1 MDTIR
6 IIRIIFYRAAIVLLF
21 LSPAAVIRA
30 EEPNGLE
37 KLEAELLENN
47 PEIRAAGELAA
58 AERYRT
64 GAVTGL
70 ADPIFTYGYFG
81 ESIQTR
87 NGPQEQLFKLSQKLP
102 LGGQLSLRG
111 EMAEKRADSARAL
124 ASAVTWK
131 VLTELRLA
139 YYDFWWVDQALNIT
153 TEEEE
158 VLRNLEEIARSKYA
172 TGKSSLQDLLK
183 AQLARSR
190 LEERRLLYKQ
200 RRSTLTALI
209 NRLLDRPVGSV
220 IEPEIVLAAGPLNIS
235 LEDLLAASGESNPD
249 LRARE
254 HMTERA
260 RSGLTLARRGY
271 IPDLIL
277 GAQYFQIGS
286 GETSSPDDGKDAWL
300 VTAGINIPIWF
311 WNRKAEVNEAGAR
324 ILGAEEDYR
333 RASNAI
339 GFKVKDRY
347 FSFMTTM
354 EQVQLYENSLLP
366 QSRQAFKAARAD
378 YETGREDFLNLL
390 ESERRLLEI
399 RLAYLQ
405 VVASTRKHYAEL
417 EEAVGKKLGDEET
430 VSSER

>member
-1 MDTIR
+1 MKIFR
-6 IIRIIFYRAAIVLLF
+6 ISACSAAIAFMMLG
-21 LSPAAVIRA
+21 PAAAISG
-30 EEPNGLE
+30 EEQTGLKE
-37 KLEAELLENN
+37 LEAELLEKN
-47 PEIRAAGELAA
+47 PEIRAAGELAK

-64 GAVTGL
+64 GAVSGL
-70 ADPIFTYGYFG
+70 DDPLFTYGYFG

-111 EMAEKRADSARAL
+111 DMAEKRADSAKAL
-124 ASAVTWK
+124 SSAVTWK

-139 YYDFWWVDQALNIT
+139 YYDLWWVDQALSIT
-153 TEEEE
+153 AGEEE
-158 VLRNLEEIARSKYA
+158 VLQNLEEIAQSKYA
-172 TGKSSLQDLLK
+172 TGKSSLQDVLK

-209 NRLLDRPVGSV
+209 NRLLDRPVGSH
-220 IEPEIVLAAGPLNIS
+220 IDPEIVKAAVPLDLSLEELLEAAG
-235 LEDLLAASGESNPD
+235 ERNPH

-254 HMTERA
+254 HLTERA

-277 GAQYFQIGS
+277 GAQYFRIGS

-300 VTAGINIPIWF
+300 VTAGINLPVWF
-311 WNRKAEVNEAGAR
+311 WKQKAEVREAGAR
-324 ILGAEEDYR
+324 IQSAEENYR
-333 RASNAI
+333 RESTVI
-339 GFKVKDRY
+339 EFEVKDRY
-347 FSFMTTM
+347 FRFMTTL
-354 EQVQLYENSLLP
+354 EQVLLYENNLLP
-366 QSRQAFKAARAD
+366 QSRQAFEAARAD

-399 RLAYLQ
+399 RLAYLE
-405 VVASTRKHYAEL
+405 VVASTRKHLAEL
-417 EEAVGKKLGDEET
+417 EQAVGERIVDKKT

>member
-1 MDTIR
+1 MKIFR
-6 IIRIIFYRAAIVLLF
+6 ISACSAAIAFMMLG
-21 LSPAAVIRA
+21 PAAAISG
-30 EEPNGLE
+30 EEQTGLKE
-37 KLEAELLENN
+37 LEAELLEKN
-47 PEIRAAGELAA
+47 PEIRAAGELAE
-58 AERYRT
+58 AERYRS
-64 GAVTGL
+64 GAVAGL
-70 ADPIFTYGYFG
+70 DDPLFTYGYFG

-111 EMAEKRADSARAL
+111 DMAEKRADSAKAL
-124 ASAVTWK
+124 SSAVTWK

-139 YYDFWWVDQALNIT
+139 YYDLWWVDQALSIT
-153 TEEEE
+153 AGEEE
-158 VLRNLEEIARSKYA
+158 VLQNLEEIAQSKYA
-172 TGKSSLQDLLK
+172 TGKSSLQDVLK

-209 NRLLDRPVGSV
+209 NRLLDRPVGSH
-220 IEPEIVLAAGPLNIS
+220 IDPEIVKAAVPLDLS
-235 LEDLLAASGESNPD
+235 LEELLEAAGESNPH
-249 LRARE
+249 LQARE
-254 HMTERA
+254 HLTERA

-300 VTAGINIPIWF
+300 VTAGINLPVWF
-311 WNRKAEVNEAGAR
+311 WKQKAEVREAGAR
-324 ILGAEEDYR
+324 IQSAEENYR
-333 RASNAI
+333 RESTVI
-339 GFKVKDRY
+339 EFEVKDRY
-347 FSFMTTM
+347 FRFMTTL
-354 EQVQLYENSLLP
+354 EQVLLYENNLLP
-366 QSRQAFKAARAD
+366 QSRQAFEAARAD

-399 RLAYLQ
+399 RLAYLE
-405 VVASTRKHYAEL
+405 VVASTRKHLAEL
-417 EEAVGKKLGDEET
+417 EQAVGERIVDKKT

>member
-1 MDTIR
+1 MKIILIIACSVTITS
-6 IIRIIFYRAAIVLLF
+6 AMLC
-21 LSPAAVIRA
+21 LSPVIA
-30 EEPNGLE
+30 GEELAGLKE
-37 KLEAELLENN
+37 LEAELLEKN
-47 PEIRAAGELAA
+47 PEIRAAGELAE

-64 GAVTGL
+64 GVVTGL

-124 ASAVTWK
+124 SSAVTWK

-139 YYDFWWVDQALNIT
+139 YYDLWWVDQALHIT
-153 TEEEE
+153 AEEEE

-190 LEERRLLYKQ
+190 LDERRLLYKQ

-209 NRLLDRPVGSV
+209 NRLLDRPVSSRM
-220 IEPEIVLAAGPLNIS
+220 EPEIVTAACPLDLS
-235 LEDLLAASGESNPD
+235 LEELLEAAGESNPH

-254 HMTERA
+254 HVTERA

-286 GETSSPDDGKDAWL
+286 GETSSPDDGQDAWL
-300 VTAGINIPIWF
+300 VTAGINLPIWF

-324 ILGAEEDYR
+324 IQSAEENYR
-333 RASNAI
+333 RERTVI
-339 GFKVKDRY
+339 EFKVKDRY
-347 FSFMTTM
+347 FRFMTTL
-354 EQVQLYENSLLP
+354 EQILLYENSLLP
-366 QSRQAFKAARAD
+366 QSRQAFEASRAD
-378 YETGREDFLNLL
+378 YETGQEDFLNLL

-399 RLAYLQ
+399 RIAYLE
-405 VVASTRKHYAEL
+405 VVANTRKHLAEL
-417 EEAVGKKLGDEET
+417 EQAVGKELVDEKT
-430 VSSER
+430 VSNKQ

>member
-1 MDTIR
+1 MK
-6 IIRIIFYRAAIVLLF
+6 IILLIACSVTIIFAIPC
-21 LSPAAVIRA
+21 LSPVIA
-30 EEPNGLE
+30 GEELTGLKE
-37 KLEAELLENN
+37 LEAELLENN
-47 PEIRAAGELAA
+47 PEIRAAGELAE

-111 EMAEKRADSARAL
+111 EMAEKRADSAQAL
-124 ASAVTWK
+124 SSAVTWK

-139 YYDFWWVDQALNIT
+139 YYDLWWVDQALHIT
-153 TEEEE
+153 SEEEE

-183 AQLARSR
+183 AQLARSG
-190 LEERRLLYKQ
+190 LDERRLLYKQ

-209 NRLLDRPVGSV
+209 NRLLDRPVSSS
-220 IEPEIVLAAGPLNIS
+220 IEPEIVTAAGTLDLS
-235 LEDLLAASGESNPD
+235 LEELLAAAGESNPH

-286 GETSSPDDGKDAWL
+286 GETSSPDDGQDAWL

-324 ILGAEEDYR
+324 ILSAEENYR
-333 RASNAI
+333 RERTVI
-339 GFKVKDRY
+339 EFEVKDRY
-347 FSFMTTM
+347 FRFTTTL
-354 EQVQLYENSLLP
+354 EQVFLYENSLLP
-366 QSRQAFKAARAD
+366 QSRQAFEASRAD

-399 RLAYLQ
+399 RLAYLE
-405 VVASTRKHYAEL
+405 VVINTRKHLAEL
-417 EEAVGKKLGDEET
+417 EEAVGKRIVDGRT